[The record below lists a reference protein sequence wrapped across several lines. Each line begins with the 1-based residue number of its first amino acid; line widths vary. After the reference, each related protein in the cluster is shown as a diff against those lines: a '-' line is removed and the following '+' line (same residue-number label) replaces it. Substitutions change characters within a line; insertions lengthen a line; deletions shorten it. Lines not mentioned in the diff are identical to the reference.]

1 MVLDS
6 GESLDQRL
14 KSTDQSTIDLN
25 VYVTA
30 KRHRVRLVAIRLPEE
45 IANRRRQQKKDKRA
59 KNRTSPKKGT
69 LIREGWNL
77 YLTNL
82 TIEQCPLEQLVQFY
96 EQRWQI
102 EIQFRA
108 IKQSTQMK
116 KALGRIT
123 HRFHLQALIY
133 AAMIFAALTVRV
145 YRRIATTLTKPFR
158 LSMERTANWLSQT
171 ITFLRSTNESID
183 YDLRHLLHDRRRRK
197 TLRELS
203 SSLLSLN

>member
-1 MVLDS
+1 M
-6 GESLDQRL
+6 
-14 KSTDQSTIDLN
+14 
-25 VYVTA
+25 
-30 KRHRVRLVAIRLPEE
+30 
-45 IANRRRQQKKDKRA
+45 ANRRRQQKKDKRA
-59 KNRTSPKKGT
+59 KNKTSPKKGT

-82 TIEQCPLEQLVQFY
+82 TVEECSSEELVEFY

-123 HRFHLQALIY
+123 NRIHLQSLVV
-133 AAMIFAALTVRV
+133 AAMIFATLTVRV
-145 YRRIATTLTKPFR
+145 YQLIAMTLKEPFR
-158 LSMERTANWLSQT
+158 LSLEKTANWLSQS
-171 ITFLRSTNESID
+171 ITFLRSANESLD

-197 TLRELS
+197 TLKELNVN
-203 SSLLSLN
+203 LLSLN